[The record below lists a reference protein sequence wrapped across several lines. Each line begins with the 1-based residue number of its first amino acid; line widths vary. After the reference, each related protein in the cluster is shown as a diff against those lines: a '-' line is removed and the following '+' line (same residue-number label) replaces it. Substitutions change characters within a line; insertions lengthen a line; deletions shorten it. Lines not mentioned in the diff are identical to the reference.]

1 MNECILR
8 GMHFF
13 CKKGMRKK
21 RVRKSAKKLFK
32 KQNLCYSVKEAN
44 RMFRG
49 HFTRP
54 ASAGANGRNMPS
66 NESFNIGWRHIIKKE
81 LPTNM
86 YSDREVY
93 FIRILTVGFLDDYVR
108 GNQLREIVHDKSGKD
123 FLVYVLHL
131 FCMKMK

>member
-66 NESFNIGWRHIIKKE
+66 NESFNIRWSNIAKKE
-81 LPTNM
+81 LSAYM
-86 YSDREVY
+86 YCYCKVCL
-93 FIRILTVGFLDDYVR
+93 INILCVSVLKDYGR
-108 GNQLREIVHDKSGKD
+108 GNQ
-123 FLVYVLHL
+123 F
-131 FCMKMK
+131 